1 VVIQI
6 TSLNLIKKNKFD
18 ETKSWNNIIYEGIF
32 AGSWLQV
39 KRKKKIKID
48 ESLPIIFSKFMKF
61 E

>member
-39 KRKKKIKID
+39 ERKKKI
-48 ESLPIIFSKFMKF
+48 
-61 E
+61 